1 MSAFQN
7 EYIKQSER
15 LRQLVDEKLTLVQQ
29 DARQG
34 REEMAN
40 SLNLFGVNQK
50 EQVEGLGNLLKNQI
64 ETFTSQLG
72 LQLSA
77 FTQNNE
83 QGLTKIGKILDE
95 RLISAQ
101 QDARQGRTEQ
111 AESLKNFG
119 ELLTGQLHQLT
130 QRNTQSLETLRETV
144 ETKLSSIQVDNNQKL
159 EQMRQTVDEKLHNT
173 LEQRLGESFK
183 QVSDRLEQVHNGL
196 GEMRTLASGVGDLKK
211 VLTNVKVRGT
221 WGEVQLDT
229 LLDQILS
236 ADQYAKNVSTRPN
249 SSERVEFAIK
259 LPGRD
264 MTDDVVWLPID
275 AKFPLEDYQRLVE
288 AHELADLVAM
298 EEASKALEIR
308 IKAEAKTI
316 RDKYLEPPHTTD
328 FGLLFLP
335 IEGLYAEV
343 IRRPGL
349 SDFLQR
355 EYRVTVMVS
364 SLSGSVVSY
373 LRAVYT
379 KILTPSTKEQLKELV
394 EATPLWE
401 PKPVT
406 ELSEIELAIKAKIE
420 ELNRKYATAMVRGKY
435 VILEPDRM
443 DPSLQCSS
451 VEIIH
456 PSSLTSKF
464 AHDKIT
470 VGYKADN
477 KPIVKNAVSVWL
489 ESPDRRNYEGIVF
502 DPGVDHGSQYFNYW
516 RGFSLKP
523 KEGKI
528 DLYLQHIHEVIADG
542 DTAVYD
548 HIIALMADAVQLRPR
563 PGVALA
569 IIGQQ
574 GVGKGVFVNN
584 FGRLFGAHYLHISQ
598 NSHLIGKFNRHLA
611 EGMIVFVDEAFWAGD
626 KAAEGVLKALITED
640 RMMVEAKGVD
650 AIQIKNHTRIFMA
663 SNNDWIVPAGLEE
676 RRFFVV
682 KASEKYIGNQDYFG
696 RLQQQMDRG
705 GHAALLL
712 YLQQFELDGINLSA
726 FPRTEALASQ
736 KVLSMGLVEKFYY
749 HLLKEGILFRS
760 NGDFDLEKSQTP
772 WGQGEVSTSII
783 YTAFLDYIKSDPRKW
798 FSGPEGFG
806 IEIKRLVPTIE
817 KKRIKGQACYIFP
830 SLKECRDSFDQRTKQ
845 DWGWPE
851 D

>member
-1 MSAFQN
+1 MVPELALTIGVFGSIILLIVLLIILLKQNSRIAGLQAVLENLKNDDGRLERSLREELSGNRREISEALKQNRDELNAAIDRQNNVLQTQTEQSRKTLEDKLSAFQN

-111 AESLKNFG
+111 AESMKNFG

-355 EYRVTVMVS
+355 EYRVTVVSPTTICAILNSLQMGFKTLAIEKRSSEVWMVLGAVKTEFS
-364 SLSGSVVSY
+364 KFGDVLAKTKKKLDEARNTIESAEVRTRAIDRQ
-373 LRAVYT
+373 LR
-379 KILTPSTKEQLKELV
+379 QV
-394 EATPLWE
+394 EAL
-401 PKPVT
+401 PV
-406 ELSEIELAIKAKIE
+406 E
-420 ELNRKYATAMVRGKY
+420 ENT
-435 VILEPDRM
+435 ILLPE
-443 DPSLQCSS
+443 
-451 VEIIH
+451 
-456 PSSLTSKF
+456 F
-464 AHDKIT
+464 
-470 VGYKADN
+470 
-477 KPIVKNAVSVWL
+477 
-489 ESPDRRNYEGIVF
+489 
-502 DPGVDHGSQYFNYW
+502 
-516 RGFSLKP
+516 
-523 KEGKI
+523 
-528 DLYLQHIHEVIADG
+528 
-542 DTAVYD
+542 
-548 HIIALMADAVQLRPR
+548 VQ
-563 PGVALA
+563 
-569 IIGQQ
+569 
-574 GVGKGVFVNN
+574 
-584 FGRLFGAHYLHISQ
+584 SD
-598 NSHLIGKFNRHLA
+598 
-611 EGMIVFVDEAFWAGD
+611 DE
-626 KAAEGVLKALITED
+626 
-640 RMMVEAKGVD
+640 
-650 AIQIKNHTRIFMA
+650 
-663 SNNDWIVPAGLEE
+663 
-676 RRFFVV
+676 
-682 KASEKYIGNQDYFG
+682 
-696 RLQQQMDRG
+696 
-705 GHAALLL
+705 
-712 YLQQFELDGINLSA
+712 
-726 FPRTEALASQ
+726 
-736 KVLSMGLVEKFYY
+736 
-749 HLLKEGILFRS
+749 
-760 NGDFDLEKSQTP
+760 
-772 WGQGEVSTSII
+772 
-783 YTAFLDYIKSDPRKW
+783 
-798 FSGPEGFG
+798 
-806 IEIKRLVPTIE
+806 
-817 KKRIKGQACYIFP
+817 
-830 SLKECRDSFDQRTKQ
+830 
-845 DWGWPE
+845 
-851 D
+851 